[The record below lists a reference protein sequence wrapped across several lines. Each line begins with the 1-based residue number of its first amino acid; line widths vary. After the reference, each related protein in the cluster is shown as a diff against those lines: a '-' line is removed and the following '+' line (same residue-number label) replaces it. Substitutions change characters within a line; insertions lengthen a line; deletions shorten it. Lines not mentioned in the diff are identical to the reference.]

1 MQPQPQQNQPLL
13 IKAATLS
20 QDDLE
25 IIKTT
30 FQQQGNKPHIGTK
43 LKKSASMKLKRS
55 WFPAFRLGGNSHQVQ
70 VSQPQSN
77 SSVQNSTV
85 SGQNSSKTSIVRR
98 SSSRLNVNS
107 SVALNPSADDYGAAG
122 TGTPILLSVRKRSTS
137 DSGYSGT
144 DKFFSFIKYRSGFTN
159 NWLGIVRWIIRYY
172 FLDRVFQTSAS
183 FSATI

>member
-1 MQPQPQQNQPLL
+1 MQPQPQENQPLL

-20 QDDLE
+20 SQDDFE

-30 FQQQGNKPHIGTK
+30 IQKQGKIGTK

-70 VSQPQSN
+70 VTEKPSSSAQTLPN
-77 SSVQNSTV
+77 SAQNSA
-85 SGQNSSKTSIVRR
+85 KTSIVRR

-137 DSGYSGT
+137 DSGYSG
-144 DKFFSFIKYRSGFTN
+144 KK
-159 NWLGIVRWIIRYY
+159 L
-172 FLDRVFQTSAS
+172 FLNLDLQKLKVT
-183 FSATI
+183 

>member
-1 MQPQPQQNQPLL
+1 MQPQPQENQPLL

-20 QDDLE
+20 SQDDFE

-30 FQQQGNKPHIGTK
+30 IQKQGNIPKIGTK

-70 VSQPQSN
+70 VTEKPADSA
-77 SSVQNSTV
+77 QNSAKNAN
-85 SGQNSSKTSIVRR
+85 SAQNSAKTSIVRR

-137 DSGYSGT
+137 DSGYSGKKLFLNLEIHGLKLHGPERCIFLIGSK
-144 DKFFSFIKYRSGFTN
+144 KFETHK
-159 NWLGIVRWIIRYY
+159 VM
-172 FLDRVFQTSAS
+172 
-183 FSATI
+183 

>member
-20 QDDLE
+20 SQDDFD

-30 FQQQGNKPHIGTK
+30 IQKQGNIPKIGTK

-70 VSQPQSN
+70 VTEKPSN
-77 SSVQNSTV
+77 SSAQTLPNSAQNSA
-85 SGQNSSKTSIVRR
+85 KTSIVRR

-137 DSGYSGT
+137 DSGYSGKKKLNL
-144 DKFFSFIKYRSGFTN
+144 D
-159 NWLGIVRWIIRYY
+159 LGN
-172 FLDRVFQTSAS
+172 
-183 FSATI
+183 

>member
-1 MQPQPQQNQPLL
+1 LQPQPQQNQPLL

-20 QDDLE
+20 SQDDFD

-30 FQQQGNKPHIGTK
+30 IQKQGNIPKIGTK

-70 VSQPQSN
+70 VTEKPSSSAQTLPN
-77 SSVQNSTV
+77 SAQNSA
-85 SGQNSSKTSIVRR
+85 KTSIVRR

-137 DSGYSGT
+137 DSGYSG
-144 DKFFSFIKYRSGFTN
+144 KK
-159 NWLGIVRWIIRYY
+159 L
-172 FLDRVFQTSAS
+172 FLNLDLQKLKVT
-183 FSATI
+183 